1 MASVIGALRVS
12 LGLDSSQFQEGL
24 KQSNSSLV
32 AWGKK
37 AAFAAAGIAT
47 AGAAAYASFNRAAD
61 TMGELQKQADIAGM
75 SAQDFK
81 IAALAVEQ
89 YGISQEKL
97 SDILKDV
104 NDKFG
109 DFAATG
115 GGELKDFFDNI
126 APKVGLTID
135 SFRNLSSS
143 DALALYVTALEQ
155 ANVSQQEMTFY
166 MEALANDATALVPA
180 FRDNGSAIKEMADRA
195 RELGLAIDEG
205 LIKQTREAQGE
216 IRLMQDVLGV
226 QFQQAILKL
235 GPALSQLAAAL
246 MPVVDGLVWLIEET
260 LHWTDVAG
268 DFVREGVLKIIDG
281 LGQLPASAS
290 LAATEIVLRLSEGL
304 SGIVDAAV
312 EAIRSFGTAL
322 SAGMASLAQSAI
334 QWGKDIVQGI
344 IDGVKQMA
352 SGLKD
357 TVTNMASDAANAVKG
372 FFQIRSPSRLM
383 MGYGQNI
390 AEGLAIGIGQGA
402 GGPVSAMQ
410 DMASGMSGV
419 FKSMLLE
426 GRSFGD
432 QMRSMLSGLFD
443 GWAGKAWDAGWSGLM
458 GAIGLPSFAGGG
470 YTGDG
475 SRTGGLDGQ
484 GGRLALLRPQET
496 VIDHTRGQ
504 GVASGIERIHITASF
519 DETGNLYVRDVAR
532 QEALQAGLAV
542 SQSVPRQIQRFNANP
557 RRRY

>member
-24 KQSNSSLV
+24 KQSNTSLV

-37 AAFAAAGIAT
+37 AGIAAAAVVAAGTATFAA
-47 AGAAAYASFNRAAD
+47 FNKAAD
-61 TMGELQKQADIAGM
+61 SLGDLEKQAAIAGM
-75 SAQDFK
+75 SAEEFK
-81 IAALAVEQ
+81 VAALAVER

-180 FRDNGSAIKEMADRA
+180 FRDNGAAIKEMADRA
-195 RELGLAIDEG
+195 RELGLSIDEN
-205 LIKQTREAQGE
+205 LIKKSREAQGDM
-216 IRLMQDVLGV
+216 RLMQNVLGV
-226 QFQQAILKL
+226 QFQQAVLKL
-235 GPALSQLAAAL
+235 GPALSQLASAL
-246 MPVVDGLVWLIEET
+246 MPVVDGIVWLIEET

-268 DFVREGVLKIIDG
+268 DFVREGVLSIIDG
-281 LGQLPASAS
+281 LGKLPASVADAAS
-290 LAATEIVLRLSEGL
+290 GITTGLSEGL
-304 SGIVDAAV
+304 AGIVDAAV
-312 EAIRSFGTAL
+312 EAIRTFGAAL
-322 SAGMASLAQSAI
+322 VAGMASLAQSAVE
-334 QWGKDIVQGI
+334 WGKDIVRGI

-357 TVTNMASDAANAVKG
+357 TVTQMASDAANAVKG

-383 MGYGQNI
+383 MGYGRNI
-390 AEGLAIGIGQGA
+390 ADGLAIGIGQGA
-402 GGPVSAMQ
+402 IGPVAAMQ
-410 DMASGMSGV
+410 DMASGLSGV
-419 FKSMLLE
+419 FKGMLLE
-426 GRSFGD
+426 GKSFGD

-443 GWAGKAWDAGWSGLM
+443 NWAGKAWNAGWSGLM
-458 GAIGLPSFAGGG
+458 GAIGLPSFDGGG
-470 YTGDG
+470 WTGNG
-475 SRTGGLDGQ
+475 PRSGGLDGK
-484 GGRLALLRPQET
+484 GGFLALMHPQEQVNDT
-496 VIDHTRGQ
+496 TKPGPWGAPQEVRVLV
-504 GVASGIERIHITASF
+504 GV
-519 DETGNLYVRDVAR
+519 DPKNGNLTGFVDQRVGAGVR
-532 QEALQAGLAV
+532 QADRGMNHRIAAYERDPL
-542 SQSVPRQIQRFNANP
+542 
-557 RRRY
+557 RR